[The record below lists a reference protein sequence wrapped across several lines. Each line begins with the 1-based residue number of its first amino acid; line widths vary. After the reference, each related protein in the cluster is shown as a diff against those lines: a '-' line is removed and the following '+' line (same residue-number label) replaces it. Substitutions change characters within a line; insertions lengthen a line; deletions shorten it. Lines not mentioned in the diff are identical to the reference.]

1 MLQDIDQKSALRTIL
16 ERTWNGHLQQVL
28 SRLREEL
35 FKKLANPV
43 FTYDVHAKM
52 IEYLLELDAHP
63 DPIGFYLSH
72 RKEQL
77 LGKIRLAREQAL
89 QELGRILPDAN
100 PNEAVSRLMNLGKA
114 HDFEGI
120 RRASLTISHVWR
132 VRELFFANLVEIFET
147 FAPSFSSFTS
157 DIFSGRLQQSDVG
170 KKSKG
175 KNEGDQ
181 AAVYLSRLRDFY
193 ALFAKE
199 IIESSKLILGANP
212 KVDERAIAT
221 SAFTLRVLS
230 SVQALFVAGEQ
241 AALSDVAMASLKE
254 IVISLTSTLLEN
266 LWTATI
272 ADSQILA
279 LHESW
284 SMGGLEGIEF
294 STALLR
300 AFESIHIQVLK
311 TTAGMRKSF
320 KARLAESLIAMP
332 PEATGLVI
340 DWLAKSVLGFVK
352 KLDELA
358 EPSEEALTTTGS
370 VQSLHIH
377 DMGQGYRLLTI
388 LTNLLNLRERSL
400 PQIVTVFNE
409 AGLDAEFPEEMLAE
423 IQSHLSQVDTHVSRL
438 YLGKRQ
444 LSLIGIIRESIEA
457 FDWDT
462 PYAGHG
468 IRPFPDRILTELV
481 AIQTEIGDVSP
492 IILRPLMTEL
502 VADIFQEYLMA
513 FKGLSSMSSHGYFQA
528 RLEVDYLARKLVT
541 AIGPAAEVF
550 LEAID
555 EVVDSLAVEV
565 RAMGS
570 QADLDTVI
578 DAKLMV
584 MEEQSALTYCC
595 FQYT

>member
-1 MLQDIDQKSALRTIL
+1 
-16 ERTWNGHLQQVL
+16 
-28 SRLREEL
+28 
-35 FKKLANPV
+35 V
-43 FTYDVHAKM
+43 FT
-52 IEYLLELDAHP
+52 
-63 DPIGFYLSH
+63 
-72 RKEQL
+72 
-77 LGKIRLAREQAL
+77 
-89 QELGRILPDAN
+89 LP
-100 PNEAVSRLMNLGKA
+100 
-114 HDFEGI
+114 
-120 RRASLTISHVWR
+120 
-132 VRELFFANLVEIFET
+132 
-147 FAPSFSSFTS
+147 
-157 DIFSGRLQQSDVG
+157 
-170 KKSKG
+170 
-175 KNEGDQ
+175 
-181 AAVYLSRLRDFY
+181 
-193 ALFAKE
+193 
-199 IIESSKLILGANP
+199 
-212 KVDERAIAT
+212 
-221 SAFTLRVLS
+221 VLS
-230 SVQALFVAGEQ
+230 SVQSLFVTGDQ

-254 IVISLTSTLLEN
+254 IVVTLTSALLEN
-266 LWTATI
+266 LWSATI

-284 SMGGLEGIEF
+284 SMNGLEGIEF

-300 AFESIHIQVLK
+300 AVESIHIQVLK
-311 TTAGMRKSF
+311 TTAGMKRSF
-320 KARLAESLIAMP
+320 KDRLAESLIEMP
-332 PEATGLVI
+332 PEATGQVI
-340 DWLAKSVLGFVK
+340 DWLSKSIIGFIK
-352 KLDELA
+352 KLDDLA
-358 EPSEEALTTTGS
+358 EPSEGALTTTGS

-400 PQIVTVFNE
+400 PHIVTVFNE
-409 AGLDAEFPEEMLAE
+409 AGLDAEFPEAMLAE
-423 IQSHLSQVDTHVSRL
+423 IQSHLGHVDTHVSRL

-502 VADIFQEYLMA
+502 VADIFQEYLLA
-513 FKGLSSMSSHGYFQA
+513 FKGLTSMSSHGYFQA

-541 AIGPAAEVF
+541 VLGPEAETF
-550 LEAID
+550 LDAID
-555 EVVDSLAVEV
+555 QVVDSLAVEV
-565 RAMGS
+565 QTMGS